1 MADEYR
7 SQTYQWTFGRV
18 VWATLVF
25 AFVIFCFWLIF
36 RFYEVVFMMFIALVM
51 GTVIRP
57 AASWLQRHGIP
68 KFTGV
73 LIVYGLM
80 LVLVTGFL
88 WLLFPLL
95 FEQTA
100 RLAQQ
105 VPDYYHEVRFWLL
118 ESSNPVFVR
127 LGELLPNLLSI
138 PGVNTTPQPEQSL
151 MASALQVLQYMLW
164 VAKILFALIVIL
176 VLTLYWALDGPR
188 LVRSALLLVPQDK
201 RSSMSELFT
210 AMEAR
215 LGYYIAGQVILAF
228 VIGLLSLVA
237 YLLIGLPNALVLAIA
252 AGVMEV
258 VPLVGPFLGAI
269 PAGLIALSISPEKLV
284 WVIVAS
290 IIIQQL
296 ENNLL
301 VPRIMN
307 RTVGVNPFVTL
318 LSLFAFSLLFGIAG
332 ALMAIPV
339 AAIIQ
344 LALNHFVFGP
354 AKVEM
359 DITEGR
365 DVVSRLRYEAQDL
378 IFDLRKQTR
387 NQKETA
393 DENTVQVEHM
403 MDEIE
408 TITANLDGLLARTSH
423 TGAE

>member
-1 MADEYR
+1 MPR
-7 SQTYQWTFGRV
+7 
-18 VWATLVF
+18 LH
-25 AFVIFCFWLIF
+25 
-36 RFYEVVFMMFIALVM
+36 RFYEVFFAMFIAIVI

-57 AASWLQRHGIP
+57 AGNWLSRHGIP
-68 KFTGV
+68 KVTGV
-73 LIVYGLM
+73 LLVYLLG
-80 LVLVTGFL
+80 LVLFGGFL
-88 WLLFPLL
+88 WLLFPVI

-100 RLAQQ
+100 MLAQH

-118 ESSNPVFVR
+118 ESENPVFVR

-138 PGVNTTPQPEQSL
+138 PGANLAPQPEQSL
-151 MASALQVLQYMLW
+151 VASAAQVLVYLLW
-164 VAKILFALIVIL
+164 AAKILFMVIVIL
-176 VLTLYWALDGPR
+176 ILTLYWALDGPR
-188 LVRSALLLVPQDK
+188 LIRSALRLVPQDR
-201 RSSMSELFT
+201 RSSMSELIA

-215 LGYYIAGQVILAF
+215 LGYYLAGQGILAL

-237 YLLIGLPNALVLAIA
+237 YLSIGLPNALVLAIA

-269 PAGLIALSISPEKLV
+269 PAALVALSISPEKLI
-284 WVIVAS
+284 WVIVATT
-290 IIIQQL
+290 IIQQL

-318 LSLFAFSLLFGIAG
+318 LSLFAFSLLFGVAG

-344 LALNHFVFGP
+344 LVLNQFVFGP
-354 AKVEM
+354 AQVEM
-359 DITEGR
+359 EISQGR
-365 DVVSRLRYEAQDL
+365 DLVSRLRYEAQDL

-387 NQKETA
+387 NKQGASEE
-393 DENTVQVEHM
+393 DSGEVEHL

-408 TITANLDGLLARTSH
+408 TITASLDGLLSSTPQAGT
-423 TGAE
+423 E

>member
-1 MADEYR
+1 MAEENNNQPYR
-7 SQTYQWTFGRV
+7 WTFGRV

-25 AFVIFCFWLIF
+25 AFVVFCFWLIY
-36 RFYEVVFMMFIALVM
+36 RFYEVVFMVFISIVI

-57 AASWLQRHGIP
+57 VANWLYRHGIP

-73 LIVYGLM
+73 SLVYGLILA
-80 LVLVTGFL
+80 LVAGFL
-88 WLLFPLL
+88 WLLFPMI

-100 RLAQQ
+100 MLARE

-138 PGVNTTPQPEQSL
+138 PGVNAAPQSEQGL
-151 MASALQVLQYMLW
+151 MASAVQVLLYMLW
-164 VAKILFALIVIL
+164 ATKILFIMIVIL
-176 VLTLYWALDGPR
+176 LLSLYWALDGPR
-188 LVRSALLLVPQDK
+188 LIKSALLLIPQDQ
-201 RSSMSELFT
+201 RDDMIELIT

-215 LGYYIAGQVILAF
+215 VGLYITGQGILAV
-228 VIGLLSLVA
+228 VIGVLSLIA
-237 YLLIGLPNALVLAIA
+237 YVLIGLPNALVLAIA
-252 AGVMEV
+252 AGLMEV
-258 VPLVGPFLGAI
+258 VPLIGPFLGAI
-269 PAGLIALSISPEKLV
+269 PAGLVALSISPEKLI

-318 LSLFAFSLLFGIAG
+318 LSLFAFSLFFGIAG

-344 LALNHFVFGP
+344 LVLNQYVFGTGN
-354 AKVEM
+354 VDME
-359 DITEGR
+359 ISQGR
-365 DVVSRLRYEAQDL
+365 DLVSRLRYEAHDL
-378 IFDLRKQTR
+378 ISDLRKQTR
-387 NQKETA
+387 NRQGDS
-393 DENTVQVEHM
+393 DEKIVQVEHL

-408 TITANLDGLLARTSH
+408 TITASLDGLLAGTH
-423 TGAE
+423 QPGAE